1 MSRNGL
7 FQLSNDNGLFSSAC
21 FAIAVSLRSF
31 SGVFLGIFMSL
42 WAVCFSSLFLS
53 ICSASKCK
61 SLLKNAPFLI
71 HYFSV
76 RKSFFRSFY
85 DSVLLHAA
93 FFSKINGKIFH
104 SLNKNFYRA
113 SAVFLLIAFG
123 RPFAIIGRIPFII
136 VNPIYRVSNWAL
148 SHIGDKV
155 SKAFAMLFP
164 SFTNKN
170 SSASVV
176 FVGLA
181 RCLIASGNHTFPD
194 GVKRMLVFKR
204 HVQV

>member
-7 FQLSNDNGLFSSAC
+7 FQLSTNSGLFSSAC
-21 FAIAVSLRSF
+21 FAIAETLRSYC
-31 SGVFLGIFMSL
+31 GVFFRIFMPV
-42 WAVCFSSLFLS
+42 WTVCFCFLS
-53 ICSASKCK
+53 SSICFPTKCK
-61 SLLKNAPFLI
+61 PLFKNTPIFI
-71 HYFSV
+71 HYFGI
-76 RKSFFRSFY
+76 RKPLFCSFY

-93 FFSKINGKIFH
+93 FFSKVYGKIFH

-123 RPFAIIGRIPFII
+123 RPFAIIRRILLIV
-136 VNPIYRVSNWAL
+136 VNPIYRISKWAF
-148 SHIGDKV
+148 SHISDKV
-155 SKAFAMLFP
+155 FKALAMFFP

-170 SSASVV
+170 ASASVV

-181 RCLIASGNHTFPD
+181 RWLIASGNHTFPD
-194 GVKRMLVFKR
+194 GVKRMWVFKR